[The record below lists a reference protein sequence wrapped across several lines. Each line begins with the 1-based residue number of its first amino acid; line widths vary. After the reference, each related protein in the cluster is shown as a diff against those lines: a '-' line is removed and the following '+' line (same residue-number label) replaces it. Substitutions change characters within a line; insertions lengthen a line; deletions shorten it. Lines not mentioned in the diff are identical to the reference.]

1 MYLKSIELSG
11 FKSFAKKSELEFNT
25 PIASIVGPNGSGK
38 SNIAEAFRFVLGEQS
53 FKSMRGK
60 RGEDLIWGGSEQTPR
75 ANRAS
80 VRVTFDN
87 TARLFDVD
95 FDEIVIE
102 RVVHRDGI
110 NQYMINGS
118 TVRLKDI
125 AELLASANIG
135 STGHHIIS
143 QGEADRILS
152 ANSKERREV
161 IEDALGLKVFQYKKK
176 ESERKL
182 QHTHENIA
190 NVISLRKEIA
200 PHLRFLKRQVEKI
213 EKSKQLRD
221 QLKDLLREY
230 LKRESQY
237 LERRKE
243 GIKKRRTEPQAR
255 LSALE
260 SALSSARTTLEKSA
274 GSDTKSQEIL
284 SVERELSSL
293 RSNKDELS
301 RTLGRLEGQITF
313 AEKHE
318 AKTPDAVV
326 SFADIKK
333 FEGEVSA
340 ELERVEQAE
349 SLSLVKEGI
358 LRIRTLFASFLNE
371 RTEQSSAEDSGEELQ
386 EMKAEKRL
394 VETKLAEVSK
404 KEEQLAGEYKH
415 LQDDI
420 EATKDESRDAEREVF
435 RITAE
440 KNEVESTLRDCARDE
455 ESCTH
460 LEAEFKRDVE
470 EGAVLVGREVL
481 QYESFALEDS
491 TILTEERRVQEGRKK
506 EVERIKIRLEE
517 SGGGSG
523 EEILKEYEEATERDD
538 FLGREITDLEHSA
551 ETLDSLIG
559 EMDQKLAIRFK
570 DGMQKI
576 NKEFQHFFAL
586 LFGGG
591 TATLM
596 VTKAVPRRSLDTLA
610 LLQAENPNDI
620 PDEGEVE
627 TGIDISVSLP
637 RKKIKGLQ
645 MLSGGE
651 RALTSIALLF
661 AMSQVNPPP
670 FLILDETEAALD
682 EANSRKYANM
692 IKDLSQKT
700 QLILITHN
708 RETMSVAGVLYGVT
722 MGSDGVSKLLSVQFE
737 EAVKVAK

>member
-11 FKSFAKKSELEFNT
+11 FKSFAKKSELQFNT

-95 FDEIVIE
+95 FDEIVLE

-110 NQYMINGS
+110 NQYSINGS

-135 STGHHIIS
+135 SSGHHIIS

-182 QHTHENIA
+182 QHTHENISH
-190 NVISLRKEIA
+190 VISLRKEIA

-221 QLKDLLREY
+221 QLKDLLKEY
-230 LKRESQY
+230 LKRESLY
-237 LERRKE
+237 LAYKKE
-243 GIKKRRTEPQAR
+243 EIKKKRAEPQAR
-255 LSALE
+255 LGTLE
-260 SALSSARTTLEKSA
+260 QALSSARATLEKSA
-274 GSDTKSQEIL
+274 GNDEKSKEIL
-284 SVERELSSL
+284 SVEKELSVV
-293 RSNKDELS
+293 RTKKDELS
-301 RTLGRLEGQITF
+301 RTIGRLEGQIAF
-313 AEKHE
+313 AEKHQV
-318 AKTPDAVV
+318 KTPEAVV
-326 SFADIKK
+326 ALADIKGL
-333 FEGEVSA
+333 EGEVTEELTKIERADSLELVKA
-340 ELERVEQAE
+340 GIGRVRTIFSTFFSNHSQAKSEENTETELE
-349 SLSLVKEGI
+349 
-358 LRIRTLFASFLNE
+358 
-371 RTEQSSAEDSGEELQ
+371 
-386 EMKAEKRL
+386 EMKTKKAL
-394 VETKLAEVSK
+394 VENDLKEVSTKEATLAE
-404 KEEQLAGEYKH
+404 EYKR

-455 ESCTH
+455 EALTH
-460 LEAEFKRDVE
+460 LEAEFKRDME
-470 EGAVLVGREVL
+470 EGAVLVGREILVYDSMSISRDTAVSEKRDI
-481 QYESFALEDS
+481 QED
-491 TILTEERRVQEGRKK
+491 RKR

-523 EEILKEYEEATERDD
+523 EEVMKEYQEATERDS
-538 FLGREITDLEHSA
+538 FLEREITDLEHSA
-551 ETLDSLIG
+551 ETLEGLIK
-559 EMDQKLAIRFK
+559 EMDEKLAVRFK

-576 NKEFQHFFAL
+576 NKEFQHFFSI

-591 TATLM
+591 TASLT

-610 LLQAENPNDI
+610 LLQTEDGNDI
-620 PDEGEVE
+620 PDEEEVE

-682 EANSRKYANM
+682 EANSRKYASM
-692 IKDLSQKT
+692 IKDLSKKT

-722 MGSDGVSKLLSVQFE
+722 MGADGVSKLLSVQFE